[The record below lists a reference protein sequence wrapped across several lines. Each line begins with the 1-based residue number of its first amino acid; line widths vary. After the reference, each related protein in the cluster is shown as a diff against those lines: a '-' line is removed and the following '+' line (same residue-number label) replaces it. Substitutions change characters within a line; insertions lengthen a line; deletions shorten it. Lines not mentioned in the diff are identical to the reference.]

1 MREQKPV
8 RPEPLPHAQ
17 ADAPSAPPED
27 KNGVEGAADG
37 KPLRARPVEPKLLR
51 PELTMHSD
59 INARK
64 LRGRLNRETMN
75 KLGKVLESYYDDVR
89 NQGVPDRFKELLKQF
104 DDRKIEDKD
113 KGSS

>member
-8 RPEPLPHAQ
+8 RPEPPPQ
-17 ADAPSAPPED
+17 AEARSASVED
-27 KNGVEGAADG
+27 KNRVEGAADG
-37 KPLRARPVEPKLLR
+37 KPLRGRPVEPKLLR

-59 INARK
+59 MNTRK

-104 DDRKIEDKD
+104 DDRKIEDQD
-113 KGSS
+113 NKGSS